1 MDTRVL
7 VAEDLGAASTPWRS
21 RRWSATP
28 EGAQPA
34 DTRRGGAVR
43 QPACSYARRWNPQ
56 TKEWTVAADWCDP
69 LAETLAGD
77 GYRVIGLSQQ
87 QRYDDWARSL
97 FRLVDRRR
105 RFRQAGM

>member
-1 MDTRVL
+1 MVHLAAARVDMDTMIK
-7 VAEDLGAASTPWRS
+7 
-21 RRWSATP
+21 ATVP
-28 EGAQPA
+28 G
-34 DTRRGGAVR
+34 
-43 QPACSYARRWNPQ
+43 YARRWNPQ
-56 TKEWTVAADWCDP
+56 TKDWTVAADWCDP

-105 RFRQAGM
+105 RFRQPGM